1 MFRFVAA
8 ILLIALAAGCSSG
21 DAALREQALTAQQQQ
36 QAQIAEF
43 QRRATGLDANN
54 QDLHAQIA
62 QSQQQ
67 SKILQDEVGL
77 LKKQLHDA
85 GDQLS
90 QAQQQIASAKQEN
103 TTLLASTRQRGG
115 AIITPNNSL
124 QQSVTQIQIAG
135 AQARIDGD
143 LIRIEIPAD
152 QVFMTGSNTLHQNAY
167 GTLDQVANTIRQ
179 QFPRNLIGVEGHTD
193 NQPASQPFASQHQ
206 LSASMAQ
213 ATFDQLVA
221 RGQVPANRMFVVGHG
236 GNHPVV
242 SNATPAGQARN
253 RRIDIVIYPED
264 AGS

>member
-8 ILLIALAAGCSSG
+8 ILLFAFAAGCKS
-21 DAALREQALTAQQQQ
+21 DAALRQQVQDAQQQQ

-43 QRRATGLDANN
+43 QRRASGLDANN

-67 SKILQDEVGL
+67 AKILQDEVGL
-77 LKKQLHDA
+77 LKKQLRDA
-85 GDQLS
+85 GEQLS
-90 QAQQQIASAKQEN
+90 MAQQQIASAKQEN

-124 QQSVTQIQIAG
+124 QQSVSQIQIPG
-135 AQARIDGD
+135 AQVRVDGD

-152 QVFMTGSNTLHQNAY
+152 MVFMTGSNQLHQNAY
-167 GTLDQVANTIRQ
+167 ATLDQVAVTIRQ

-193 NQPASQPFASQHQ
+193 NSPASPPFASQHQ

-253 RRIDIVIYPED
+253 RRIDIVIYPD
-264 AGS
+264 DVGS

>member
-1 MFRFVAA
+1 MFRFVAS
-8 ILLIALAAGCSSG
+8 ILLIAFAAGCTG
-21 DAALREQALTAQQQQ
+21 DAALRQQALTAQQQQ

-43 QRRATGLDANN
+43 QRRASGLDANN

-62 QSQQQ
+62 QTQQQ

-77 LKKQLHDA
+77 LKKQLRDA
-85 GDQLS
+85 GEQLT

-115 AIITPNNSL
+115 ATITPNNSL
-124 QQSVTQIQIAG
+124 QQSVSQIQISG
-135 AQARIDGD
+135 AQVRVDGD

-152 QVFMTGSNTLHQNAY
+152 QIFMTGTNTLHQNAY
-167 GTLDQVANTIRQ
+167 GTLDQVANAIRQ

-193 NQPASQPFASQHQ
+193 NQAASPPFASQHQ

-221 RGQVPANRMFVVGHG
+221 RGQVPPNRLFVVGHG

-264 AGS
+264 VGS